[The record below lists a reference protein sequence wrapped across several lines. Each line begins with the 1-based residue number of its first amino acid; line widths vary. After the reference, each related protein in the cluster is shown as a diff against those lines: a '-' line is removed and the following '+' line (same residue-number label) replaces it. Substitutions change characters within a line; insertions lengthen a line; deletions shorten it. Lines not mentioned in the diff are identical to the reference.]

1 MLTVHHVVL
10 LVTPMPTY
18 IAPFRGSV
26 LLRNALARPT
36 EPLNQAAIAL
46 QLGVAPSLVSK
57 WVTGR
62 ARPSRAAIVELEW
75 LFGIEPHDWLTPH
88 ERALAAR
95 DEMKEVA

>member
-1 MLTVHHVVL
+1 
-10 LVTPMPTY
+10 MPTY
-18 IAPFRGSV
+18 SASFRGSV

-46 QLGVAPSLVSK
+46 QLGVASSAVSN

-62 ARPSRAAIVELEW
+62 ARPSRAAIIELEW
-75 LFGIEPHDWLTPH
+75 LFGIDPSDWLTPH

-95 DEMKEVA
+95 AELKEVA